1 MDDLLT
7 ISHDPVSLV
16 QRSKAGTYKSQI
28 AKLQDEIG
36 LTNEEMATAL
46 QISTRAYVNYD
57 DSELLKQRISE
68 KALALAQLYAR
79 GFEVMGKERFLR
91 WMNKELIIF
100 GNKKAKAL
108 LDTHFGIQILLNELG
123 RIEYG
128 VLA

>member
-1 MDDLLT
+1 MDNLLT
-7 ISHDPVSLV
+7 ISHDPVSLI
-16 QRSKAGTYKSQI
+16 QRCKDGALKSEV
-28 AKLQDEIG
+28 ANLQDEIS
-36 LTNEEMATAL
+36 LTNEEMAGAL

-57 DSELLKQRISE
+57 DDEVLKPRIVE
-68 KALALAQLYAR
+68 RALALAQLYAR

-108 LDTHFGIQILLNELG
+108 LDTQFGIQILLNELG